1 MGIPADPAGG
11 NITQEPA
18 EQIFRGVRV
27 GVKGRSDRGELAPH
41 DPTIRDSLGLPP
53 STDECSADVCPI
65 RGDVG
70 RWRFFLLPLPSQ
82 SPSGQTPRWE

>member
-27 GVKGRSDRGELAPH
+27 GDKGRSDRGELAPH
-41 DPTIRDSLGLPP
+41 DPT
-53 STDECSADVCPI
+53 
-65 RGDVG
+65 
-70 RWRFFLLPLPSQ
+70 
-82 SPSGQTPRWE
+82 TP